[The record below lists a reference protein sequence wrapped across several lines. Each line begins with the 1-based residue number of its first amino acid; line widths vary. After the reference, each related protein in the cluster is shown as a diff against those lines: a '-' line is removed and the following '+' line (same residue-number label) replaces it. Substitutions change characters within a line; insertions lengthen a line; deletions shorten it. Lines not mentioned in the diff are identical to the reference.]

1 MAFDDV
7 KIKKDEFYY
16 SEQSIDIN
24 DVDSVKIVIS
34 GIVQFGEKGFKYFI
48 GYKDDDKINLLC
60 IIVPKVSEY
69 VK

>member
-16 SEQSIDIN
+16 SEQSIDTN

-34 GIVQFGEKGFKYFI
+34 GIVSFGEKGFKYFI